1 MPMCVAF
8 SWHALAI
15 AVTHPRSALARAE
28 GMTRGEG
35 WQGATGPFVGGPIL
49 DRNLS
54 SLPGLVDF
62 VLFVAPFNSPERAHH
77 TLVGIGANNEIE
89 GMIAAQLIAAFG

>member
-15 AVTHPRSALARAE
+15 AVTHPRSAVARAE

-35 WQGATGPFVGGPIL
+35 WQGLQDLSSAVL

-62 VLFVAPFNSPERAHH
+62 VLFVAPSNSPERAHH
-77 TLVGIGANNEIE
+77 TLVGIGANKEIE